1 MRVRVAGARHWLV
14 QKKHASLFA
23 PLKGRMRGVPE
34 NMRLKLGLMLA
45 ILTVAGAAPAFA
57 QANCAAPIQPAAPD
71 GRTVTQQQMMA
82 AVGDA
87 KNFIAQSDV
96 YQQCLLDYV
105 QAQKDQAVKDKKPFD
120 TYIETTAQKQVD
132 DNQAA
137 KVRAGS
143 EINAAVNTY
152 KMAHPK

>member
-1 MRVRVAGARHWLV
+1 
-14 QKKHASLFA
+14 
-23 PLKGRMRGVPE
+23 
-34 NMRLKLGLMLA
+34 MRLKLGLMLA

-71 GRTVTQQQMMA
+71 GRTVTQQQLMA

-105 QAQKDQAVKDKKPFD
+105 QAQKDQAAKPFD
-120 TYIETTAQKQVD
+120 PFIETTVQKQVD
-132 DNQAA
+132 ANQSA
-137 KVRAGS
+137 KIRAGA
-143 EINAAVNTY
+143 EINAAVNDY
-152 KMAHPK
+152 KMTHPK